1 MTDSTSDKRKH
12 RIAQAF
18 SAGAHGYDSAADV
31 QWLVATR
38 LAERIRAAPLAP
50 TSRILEIGCG
60 TGFLSMRLAEAF
72 PEGQLVLTDIAAS
85 MLDRCRAKVGPKAQY
100 RILDGER
107 PQGLEGTFDLI
118 TSNLAFQWFVDLG
131 EGLSRLA
138 SHLAP
143 GGRMMFAT
151 LGRNTFGEWREAHE
165 ALGLV
170 CGTPEYP
177 SSEAFPWPEGAL
189 HAMDE
194 ELIRQPYDDGHDF
207 VRTLKAL
214 GAGEPAP
221 GHRPLSPGAFR
232 RLLASLDGEFAA
244 TYHILYGDLF
254 AGGNP

>member
-1 MTDSTSDKRKH
+1 MNDNTTEDRKH
-12 RIAQAF
+12 RIVHAF
-18 SAGAHGYDSAADV
+18 SSRASGYDSAADV

-38 LAERIRAAPLAP
+38 LAERIKATSLAP
-50 TSRILEIGCG
+50 SCRVLEIGCG
-60 TGFLSMRLAEAF
+60 TGFLSQRLAETF
-72 PEGQLVLTDIAAS
+72 PDGELVLTDIAAS
-85 MLDRCRAKVGPKAQY
+85 MLDRCRAKVGHRPHYQV
-100 RILDGER
+100 LDGER
-107 PQGLEGTFDLI
+107 PNGLEGQFDLI
-118 TSNLAFQWFVDLG
+118 ASSLAFQWFVDLE
-131 EGLSRLA
+131 EGVRRLSA
-138 SHLAP
+138 YLAP

-151 LGRNTFGEWREAHE
+151 LGRKTFVEWREAHE

-170 CGTPEYP
+170 CGTPQYP
-177 SSEAFPWPEGAL
+177 GPGDFPWPAEAR

-232 RLLASLDGEFAA
+232 RLLASLEGEFAA

-254 AGGNP
+254 AGGKS